1 MGGFIASAY
10 ALQHPDPINHLILAD
25 PWGFPERP
33 VNNPSSIKIPF
44 FVKAIAY
51 VLQPFNPLWI
61 LRLSGPYG
69 NFHFTQEVIFSKIS
83 I

>member
-1 MGGFIASAY
+1 MGGFLASAY
-10 ALQHPDPINHLILAD
+10 ALQHPDNIKHLILAD

-33 VNNPSSIKIPF
+33 TSDTGRIKIPF

-61 LRLSGPYG
+61 LRVSGPFG
-69 NFHFTQEVIFSKIS
+69 KFQ
-83 I
+83 